1 MLTLTCLKFRYSL
14 CEMNKELLNF
24 LLISGSI
31 QGVLF
36 VLFTTIVKKK
46 IDKPILFLS
55 GTVVFI
61 SLNNLQAWIIEKG
74 FLVPITFIKHLE
86 VPWHML
92 IVPFFYSFLIY
103 YLRLDKKFKPF
114 VRLTLFI
121 FSFEVLIM
129 AVIILSIYNSS
140 IEISILERYIQGIEM
155 LNASYTIFIFI
166 KAALI
171 IFTPKD
177 DYNYMLSFD
186 NMRWLKQFIIFGVL
200 VIVLWIVGI
209 VLNAYVTD
217 NSERFTYYP
226 LRLSSSLL
234 IYWIGYQ
241 GLIRFNLTEE
251 RISLRREISKE
262 RIQIEKVDPITTGY
276 TTAKETFSIVDNYIL
291 NNQLFTNP
299 LLSLNSISDM
309 LKINKNVLSKSINS
323 CSELNFSDYINKFRV
338 KFAKEML
345 TDKKYEIYTITS
357 IGLECGFNSKST
369 FYASFKKFTQMTP
382 LEYKRQKTII

>member
-1 MLTLTCLKFRYSL
+1 
-14 CEMNKELLNF
+14 MNKELLNF
-24 LLISGSI
+24 LLISGSV
-31 QGVLF
+31 QGILF

-61 SLNNLQAWIIEKG
+61 SLNNLQAWIIEKSY
-74 FLVPITFIKHLE
+74 LVPISFIKHLE

-103 YLRLDKKFKPF
+103 YLRLNKTFKPF
-114 VRLTLFI
+114 VTLTLFI
-121 FSFEVLIM
+121 FALEVVVMSIIIM
-129 AVIILSIYNSS
+129 SIYNNS
-140 IEISILERYIQGIEM
+140 IDISILKKYIQGIEM
-155 LNASYTIFIFI
+155 VNASYTIFIFI

-171 IFTPKD
+171 IFKPKD

-200 VIVLWIVGI
+200 VIVLWIIGI
-209 VLNAYVTD
+209 VLNAYVID

-251 RISLRREISKE
+251 RISLRREFTKENNSIKIEEKISQRNKE
-262 RIQIEKVDPITTGY
+262 YSSTEDETIKKTFAKIEKH
-276 TTAKETFSIVDNYIL
+276 IL
-291 NNQLFTNP
+291 ENQLFTDSY
-299 LLSLNSISDM
+299 LSLNSISDE
-309 LKINKNVLSKSINS
+309 LEINKNLLSKSINW
-323 CSELNFSDYINKFRV
+323 CSGLNFSDYINNFRV
-338 KFAKEML
+338 QLSKKLL
-345 TDKKYEIYTITS
+345 TDEKYSKYTITS

-369 FYASFKKFTQMTP
+369 FYTSFNKFVGMTP
-382 LEYKRQKTII
+382 LEYKSQKTII